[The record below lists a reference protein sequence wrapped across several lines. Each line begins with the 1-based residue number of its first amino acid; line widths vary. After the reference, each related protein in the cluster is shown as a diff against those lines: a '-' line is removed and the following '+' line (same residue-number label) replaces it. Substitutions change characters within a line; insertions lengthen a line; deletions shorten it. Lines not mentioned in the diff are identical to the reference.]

1 MEAMKSILFSIL
13 LIMIF
18 IACENNK
25 ESPSEGNP
33 DQLLNF
39 ESLVAEDNSLNAG
52 ESTLIKANATGYQ
65 LSYNWSASAGDLL
78 GTGSEVIYAAS
89 PCHAGSNEI
98 SCTVIDGHNQSQTKS
113 IIIVVF

>member
-1 MEAMKSILFSIL
+1 MNPKLFTII

-25 ESPSEGNP
+25 ENSSEGNP

-39 ESLVAEDNSLNAG
+39 ESLVAEDDSLNAG
-52 ESTLIKANATGYQ
+52 ESTLVRANATGYQ

-78 GTGSEVIYAAS
+78 GTGNEVIYAAS
-89 PCHAGSNEI
+89 PCHAGNNEI
-98 SCTVIDGHNQSQTKS
+98 TCTVRDGHDQSQTKS
-113 IIIVVF
+113 IIIVIL